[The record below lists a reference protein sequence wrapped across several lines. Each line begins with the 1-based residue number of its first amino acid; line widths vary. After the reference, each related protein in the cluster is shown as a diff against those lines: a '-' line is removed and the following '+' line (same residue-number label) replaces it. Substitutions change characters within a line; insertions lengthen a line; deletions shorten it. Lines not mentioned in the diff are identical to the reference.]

1 MAKRGSSSERLDF
14 DDENPRRR
22 ARGANSK
29 RKTRKSPLRRL
40 VAWLL
45 LLLLV
50 PALGVAGLVGLFI
63 YYGSDPDL
71 PSLNG
76 MGDYRPRQVTRI
88 LDRDGNLI
96 GELGSEHRTVVPYA
110 QMPKVLIQAVQAAE
124 DAEFFEH
131 GGLDYKGMAR
141 AVLENLLRR
150 QFAQGASTITQQVVK
165 QMVLTPEKTLKRK
178 VQEIILARRLS
189 QKFSKEEVLELYLNH
204 MYFGHGRYGVE
215 EASRYYFGKPVVDV
229 NVAEAALLAGMLQS
243 PSRLS
248 PYRHPDAA
256 KKRQVYVL
264 GQMAKLNFIYEE
276 TARRLAEQAI
286 EVVPESVAR
295 GKPVP
300 EVVNTVR
307 RELEERHGANQL
319 DTLGT
324 TVKTTIDARLQD
336 LARQALERGLEDL
349 DQRQGYRSPMARLS
363 GKALEKRRAEL
374 RSQKQDEILEGV
386 VEAVERDAKDPARG
400 RMTVF
405 TGAMTGVVD
414 FAAETRYGLGKTP
427 LADRFR
433 PGDVV
438 RVRRAPERMR
448 EGDKEVALALELG
461 PQAAMVVLDPA
472 SRNILALVGG
482 YGYRLGG
489 FDRSQQARRQPGSSF
504 KPFVYAAAI
513 DSKKFTA
520 ASLVNDS
527 PEVYRLWKPQNH
539 DRDNFRGPIP
549 LRTALALSI
558 NTVAIKLL
566 SEVGIGAVREMA
578 GNLGIELPPEEKL
591 DLSLALGTCVVT
603 PLEMANAY
611 ASFAAAG
618 QFAKPRLIA
627 SEGEHVMPAP
637 ETVQGLRPDTAYIV
651 LSLMRS
657 VVEEGTARSVGARV
671 QRPVAGKTGTSN
683 REKDAWFVGFTPE
696 LLAAVWVGF
705 DDGRSLGHGEAGARS
720 AAPIWADFMAKALAG
735 RPIHD
740 FVQPP
745 GVVVVQ
751 IDPATGLLPAPGA
764 QGRDEV
770 FLDGTAP
777 TETAAAPGEEAS
789 PDQLLLESPEE

>member
-1 MAKRGSSSERLDF
+1 MAKRGSSSLELD
-14 DDENPRRR
+14 DKPRRR
-22 ARGANSK
+22 SASAGGAKGKPRRSL
-29 RKTRKSPLRRL
+29 LRRL
-40 VAWLL
+40 IRWALL
-45 LLLLV
+45 LMLV
-50 PALGVAGLVGLFI
+50 PVLGVAGLVGIFI
-63 YYGSDPDL
+63 YYGNDPNL
-71 PSLNG
+71 PGLNG
-76 MGDYRPRQVTRI
+76 IGDYHPRQVTRI

-110 QMPKVLIQAVQAAE
+110 KIPKILIQAAQAAE

-141 AVLENLLRR
+141 AFLENTLRGH
-150 QFAQGASTITQQVVK
+150 FAQGASTITQQVVK

-215 EASRYYFGKPVVDV
+215 EASRYYFGKPVADI
-229 NVAEAALLAGMLQS
+229 NVGEAALLAGMLQS
-243 PSRLS
+243 PNRLS

-256 KKRQVYVL
+256 KKRQIYVL
-264 GQMAKLNFIYEE
+264 GQMAKLDFIYEDV
-276 TARRLAEQAI
+276 ARKLAEQPIA
-286 EVVPESVAR
+286 VVPESAAR

-307 RELEERHGANQL
+307 RELEERHGANQI
-319 DTLGT
+319 DSLGT
-324 TVKTTIDARLQD
+324 TVKTTIDARLQE

-349 DQRQGYRSPMARLS
+349 DQRQGYRGPVARLS

-374 RSQKQDEILEGV
+374 RTQKQDEILDGI
-386 VEAVERDAKDPARG
+386 VESVDRDPKNPAHG
-400 RMTVF
+400 RMTVY

-414 FAAETRYGLGKTP
+414 LAAETRYGAGKTP

-438 RVRRAPERMR
+438 RVRRAPERAR
-448 EGDKEVALALELG
+448 EGENDVPLALELG

-489 FDRSQQARRQPGSSF
+489 FDRAQQARRQPGSSF

-527 PEVYRLWKPQNH
+527 PEVYKLWKPQNH
-539 DRDNFRGPIP
+539 DRDSFRGPVR

-566 SEVGIGAVREMA
+566 SDVGIGTVRDLV
-578 GNLGIELPPEEKL
+578 GNIGITLPSEDKL
-591 DLSLALGTCVVT
+591 DLSMALGTCVVS

-611 ASFAAAG
+611 AAFAASG

-627 SEGEHVMPAP
+627 AEGEQVSPASEP
-637 ETVQGLRPDTAYIV
+637 VQGLRADTAYVV

-657 VVEEGTARSVGARV
+657 VIEEGTARGAAAKL
-671 QRPVAGKTGTSN
+671 QRPASGKTGTSN

-705 DDGRSLGHGEAGARS
+705 DDGRSLGHGEAGGRS
-720 AAPIWADFMAKALAG
+720 AAPIWADFMSKALAG
-735 RPIHD
+735 QPIRD

-777 TETAAAPGEEAS
+777 TEAAAAPGEEAS
-789 PDQLLLESPEE
+789 PDQMLLEKPE